1 LSFLTC
7 SNLVLSCL
15 VSSDCLAFLIV
26 SSLKASSCLVLF
38 VHISE
43 RCFERNQSFQRFFL
57 EIFSWRFDH
66 PRLAPQGL
74 KSQVHRLHPYVD
86 ETLELEKEMETKMRL
101 MSSEEFEG
109 VLHPIFEEDEL
120 TLIVVGG
127 VLGMTA
133 GFLQAMAPY

>member
-1 LSFLTC
+1 MFRDDFLSAIIFTRFL
-7 SNLVLSCL
+7 V
-15 VSSDCLAFLIV
+15 
-26 SSLKASSCLVLF
+26 
-38 VHISE
+38 E
-43 RCFERNQSFQRFFL
+43 FFPR
-57 EIFSWRFDH
+57 RFDQ
-66 PRLAPQGL
+66 PVLAPQGL
-74 KSQVHRLHPYVD
+74 KSEVHRLHPYVD

>member
-1 LSFLTC
+1 M
-7 SNLVLSCL
+7 
-15 VSSDCLAFLIV
+15 
-26 SSLKASSCLVLF
+26 
-38 VHISE
+38 
-43 RCFERNQSFQRFFL
+43 
-57 EIFSWRFDH
+57 
-66 PRLAPQGL
+66 
-74 KSQVHRLHPYVD
+74 HRLHPYVD
-86 ETLELEKEMETKMRL
+86 ETLGLEKEMESKMRL